1 MSSSIWPNL
10 RNVVDI
16 VPRGKITGKYFDFDW
31 AKEIFYLNTHLGA
44 NISKAHLDG
53 PQLCCMR
60 YGEDKRK
67 ILIPSLTLS
76 REPGRSFHGQKAK
89 AVFICLVRVLQRNNF
104 LSLFVRLYFVF
115 TAGWNSF
122 FRQVGALLFWILYI
136 MRALWL
142 KLLSPILSHF
152 RLWRMSSDL
161 MLIFVVFWQECECY
175 PERKGRETTY
185 QTSCFSFT
193 TQAASR
199 TFGTLVMWRK
209 AISSVAVRLF
219 RLYNKRTLRK
229 RIGL

>member
-161 MLIFVVFWQECECY
+161 KLGILCFWSDVNIRSVLARMWMLPRTEGTRDHLPDLLLLLFD
-175 PERKGRETTY
+175 P
-185 QTSCFSFT
+185 SCLPHLWNPCNVKKS
-193 TQAASR
+193 
-199 TFGTLVMWRK
+199 
-209 AISSVAVRLF
+209 
-219 RLYNKRTLRK
+219 N
-229 RIGL
+229 

>member
-89 AVFICLVRVLQRNNF
+89 AVFISLVRVLQRNNF

-152 RLWRMSSDL
+152 RLWRMPSDL
-161 MLIFVVFWQECECY
+161 KLGILCFWSDVNIRSVLARMWMLPRTEGTRDHLPDLLLLLY
-175 PERKGRETTY
+175 DP
-185 QTSCFSFT
+185 SCLPHLWNPCNVKKS
-193 TQAASR
+193 
-199 TFGTLVMWRK
+199 
-209 AISSVAVRLF
+209 
-219 RLYNKRTLRK
+219 N
-229 RIGL
+229 